1 MKASIKNYR
10 QSPRKVRLVASL
22 LKGKTVSSAKEELS
36 FLQKRASAPILKLLN
51 SAIAN
56 AVKNFGEDE
65 KTLVIKDRRVDKGL
79 VMKRFMPRAFGM
91 AKRINKRTS
100 HILITLEKREK
111 VDKIK
116 KTKVFKKLV
125 ASS

>member
-1 MKASIKNYR
+1 
-10 QSPRKVRLVASL
+10 
-22 LKGKTVSSAKEELS
+22 
-36 FLQKRASAPILKLLN
+36 
-51 SAIAN
+51 
-56 AVKNFGEDE
+56 
-65 KTLVIKDRRVDKGL
+65 
-79 VMKRFMPRAFGM
+79 MKRFMPRAFGM